1 LAQIIAKAI
10 IQAVIP
16 AVLGVG
22 PNYGHVKITD
32 DQFKVVVSLAVMA
45 LGFGFQLLYS
55 VKIEK

>member
-1 LAQIIAKAI
+1 MAQIIAKAI

-16 AVLGVG
+16 AVPGVG
-22 PNYGHVKITD
+22 PNCGPVKITD
-32 DQFKVVVSLAVMA
+32 DQFKAVGLAVMA

>member
-10 IQAVIP
+10 IQTVIP
-16 AVLGVG
+16 AVPGVG

-32 DQFKVVVSLAVMA
+32 DQFKAVVAVMA
-45 LGFGFQLLYS
+45 LGFGFQSLYS